1 MSVITPLVLVGGG
14 GHASDV
20 LQAIEALNDRGD
32 ATYLVVG
39 ILDDGEVD
47 PRRFVGRGVFQIGE
61 VDDLD
66 QIDAQWVV
74 ATGWPESRRA
84 LVERIGEAGRP
95 ADAIVH
101 PVADIGVGVE
111 LAPGTVVLGG
121 AHLSPFVRLGVH
133 SLVSYG
139 ATVGHDTTFGDFAS
153 VMPNAAVSGDVVAGD
168 DVLVGT
174 GACVLEGLRLGHGAK
189 VGAGAVV
196 VKDVAEGT
204 TVVSLAA
211 RQRP

>member
-20 LQAIEALNDRGD
+20 LQAIEALNDRG

-39 ILDDGEVD
+39 ILDDAEVD
-47 PRRFVGRGVFQIGE
+47 PRRFDSRGVHQIGD

-66 QIDAQWVV
+66 QIDAHWVV
-74 ATGWPESRRA
+74 AAGWPTTRQA
-84 LVERIGEAGRP
+84 LVERIGTAGRA
-95 ADAIVH
+95 ADPIIH
-101 PVADIGVGVE
+101 PVADVGVGVE

-121 AHLSPFVRLGVH
+121 AHLSPFVRIGAH

-153 VMPNAAVSGDVVAGD
+153 VMPNAAVSGDVVAGHG
-168 DVLVGT
+168 VLVGT
-174 GACVLEGLRLGHGAK
+174 GACVLEGLRLGDRAQ

-211 RQRP
+211 RPRP